1 MKKIIFPTLSLLFSF
16 VVHAQLKWENMDPAF
31 DNLPASVH
39 IYKTI
44 DNLDGKP
51 NIAWYLQAD
60 LRDRNLEFTVDTS
73 QNRRLTPEQF
83 YEKNGQPLLV
93 VNTTFFSFAT
103 NQSLNAVVKDGK
115 LVGYNVHSIAG
126 RGKDT
131 LLYHHPTASAIG
143 ISKKRKADV
152 AWLYTDSSL
161 KYPVAFE
168 KDPVLLKDSSGTVS
182 EYSFVPELHHLPKT
196 EKRRGIRDKWKM
208 KTAVGGG
215 PVLLQEGEIKI
226 TNEEERKFYGDAI
239 YDKHPRTAMGYTKD
253 NKLIVLVVEGRNAGI
268 AEGATLGQLAQI
280 FKELGCVE
288 ALNLD
293 GGGSSCMLVNGK
305 ETIKPSD
312 KKQRAVPAVFMIREK

>member
-1 MKKIIFPTLSLLFSF
+1 
-16 VVHAQLKWENMDPAF
+16 
-31 DNLPASVH
+31 
-39 IYKTI
+39 
-44 DNLDGKP
+44 
-51 NIAWYLQAD
+51 
-60 LRDRNLEFTVDTS
+60 
-73 QNRRLTPEQF
+73 
-83 YEKNGQPLLV
+83 
-93 VNTTFFSFAT
+93 
-103 NQSLNAVVKDGK
+103 
-115 LVGYNVHSIAG
+115 
-126 RGKDT
+126 

-143 ISKKRKADV
+143 ISKKRRADV

-168 KDPVLLKDSSGTVS
+168 KEPVLLKDSSGTVS
-182 EYSFVPELHHLPKT
+182 KYSFVPGLHHLPKT

-215 PVLLQEGEIKI
+215 PALLYEGEIKI
-226 TNEEERKFYGDAI
+226 TNDEERRFYGKAI
-239 YDKHPRTAMGYTKD
+239 YDRHPRTAMGYTKD

-280 FKELGCVE
+280 FKELGCIE

-312 KKQRAVPAVFMIREK
+312 KKQRAVPAVFIIREK